1 MNGSLLFGKRKGPAE
16 GSRGMTTVG
25 CLGFLVL
32 LAVLGFAGY
41 RFGAAYYE
49 YYQVREQVRE
59 VITWTVAGNPK
70 HEADVVKRVITRVAD
85 EAGIWLTPRNIR
97 ITQTASTLTI
107 GVFWV
112 QDLDFLVYTYPMDFT
127 VSLTE
132 PLRWGGRGLVIK

>member
-1 MNGSLLFGKRKGPAE
+1 MKGSLLSGERKEPAE
-16 GSRGMTTVG
+16 RSRGRTTPG

-32 LAVLGFAGY
+32 LAVLGFVGY
-41 RFGAAYYE
+41 TFGAAYYE
-49 YYQVREQVRE
+49 YYQVREQVRG
-59 VITWTVAGNPK
+59 VITWTVSGNPK

-85 EAGIWLTPRNIR
+85 EVGIGLTPKNIR
-97 ITQTASTLTI
+97 VTQTGNRLTLS
-107 GVFWV
+107 VFWV